1 VVKNVIFV
9 SLTVAKNHMI
19 KAIVNGKS
27 SFTVNQDAK
36 LTCNDE
42 VVDWSGVQLPN
53 GDFSIIM
60 NGHSY
65 VAQVLKLDKETKTV
79 QLQIE
84 QQVYEVAIE
93 EPIDQLLA
101 SMGIKDALV
110 KKINDIKAPMPG
122 LVLKVLVEPGQAIK
136 KGDPVLILE
145 AMKMENVFK
154 SATDAVVKEIK
165 AKERTAVEKGEVL
178 IVLE

>member
-1 VVKNVIFV
+1 
-9 SLTVAKNHMI
+9 MI

-27 SFTVNQDAK
+27 SFTVNQGAQ
-36 LTCNDE
+36 LTCNDK

-60 NGHSY
+60 DGRSY
-65 VAQVLKLDKETKTV
+65 IAQVLKIDKETKMV

-122 LVLKVLVEPGQAIK
+122 LVLKVLVTPGQAIK

-154 SATDAVVKEIK
+154 SATDAVVKEIRV
-165 AKERTAVEKGEVL
+165 KERTAVEKGEVL